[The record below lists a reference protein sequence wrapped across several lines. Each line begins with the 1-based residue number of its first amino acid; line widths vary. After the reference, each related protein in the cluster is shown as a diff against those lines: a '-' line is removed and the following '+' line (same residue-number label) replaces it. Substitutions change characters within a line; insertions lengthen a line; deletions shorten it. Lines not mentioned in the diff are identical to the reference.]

1 MRARLGSILWAVIC
15 SAWLSGWAQPLERIP
30 NPRQTDGSWVVDSAG
45 MLDAAQSAR
54 LNRLIDELERDTG
67 VEIAVVIL
75 RRTVDATP
83 KEYATALL
91 NRWGV
96 GKRDA
101 DNGVLMLVALEERR
115 VEIEVGYGL
124 ESILTD
130 ASVGEILDREVV
142 PRFRSG
148 NIADGV
154 RAGVQALAER
164 IRMAQTSGAY
174 EPTPNSQPN
183 HSPAPMIALM
193 VLGSGA
199 IVLLAFALRE
209 RPPKCPICQQ
219 PMRLLDEQAD
229 DFYLDE
235 RQRTEEQLGS
245 VNYLVWRCEP
255 CETLEILPKVALFR
269 NYSEC
274 PDCGG
279 YTVRET
285 ARVARQPT
293 YRRSGLEII
302 AYACQNPHCGYRRE
316 RQRKL
321 PRLDAADTG
330 WGYTTRAPQ
339 RGDDWFIGG
348 GFGGGSGGWSSG
360 GGFGGG
366 SSGGGGAGR
375 SW

>member
-1 MRARLGSILWAVIC
+1 MRARLGGILWAVVC
-15 SAWLSGWAQPLERIP
+15 ATWQLAGAQPLERIP
-30 NPRQTDGSWVVDSAG
+30 NPRQTDGSWVVDAAG
-45 MLDAAQSAR
+45 VLDAAQRDR
-54 LNRLIDELERDTG
+54 LNRQIDDLERDTG
-67 VEIAVVIL
+67 AEIAVVIL

-83 KEYATALL
+83 KEYATELL

-101 DNGVLMLVALEERR
+101 DNGVLMLIALEERR
-115 VEIEVGYGL
+115 IEIEVGYGL
-124 ESILTD
+124 EPILTD
-130 ASVGEILDREVV
+130 AAVGEILDREVV
-142 PRFRSG
+142 PRFRAG
-148 NIADGV
+148 NIADGI
-154 RAGVQALAER
+154 RAGVQALAQR
-164 IRMAQTSGAY
+164 IRAAQTGGAY
-174 EPTPNSQPN
+174 EPTPTPTGEPSNA
-183 HSPAPMIALM
+183 PAPMLALL
-193 VLGSGA
+193 VLGGGVV
-199 IVLLAFALRE
+199 VLLAFALRE

-229 DFYLDE
+229 DAYLDE
-235 RQRTEEQLGS
+235 LQRTEEQLGS

-255 CETLEILPKVALFR
+255 CETLEILPKVALLS

-285 ARVARQPT
+285 ARVVRQPT
-293 YRRSGLEII
+293 SRRSGLEII

-321 PRLDAADTG
+321 PRLDSADTG
-330 WGYTTRAPQ
+330 WGYTGRAS
-339 RGDDWFIGG
+339 RRGG
-348 GFGGGSGGWSSG
+348 GF

>member
-1 MRARLGSILWAVIC
+1 MRARLGVILWAVVC
-15 SAWLSGWAQPLERIP
+15 ATWQLVGAQPLERIP
-30 NPRQTDGSWVVDSAG
+30 NPRQTDGGWVVDAAG
-45 MLDAAQSAR
+45 VLDAAQRAR
-54 LNRLIDELERDTG
+54 LNRQIDDLERDTG
-67 VEIAVVIL
+67 AEIAVVIL
-75 RRTVDATP
+75 RRAVDATP
-83 KEYATALL
+83 KEYATELL

-101 DNGVLMLVALEERR
+101 DNGALMLVALEERR
-115 VEIEVGYGL
+115 IEIEVGYGL
-124 ESILTD
+124 EPILTD
-130 ASVGEILDREVV
+130 AAVGEILDREVV
-142 PRFRSG
+142 PRFRAG
-148 NIADGV
+148 NIADGIS
-154 RAGVQALAER
+154 AGVQALAER
-164 IRMAQTSGAY
+164 IRAAQTGGVY
-174 EPTPNSQPN
+174 EPMPASTGEPT
-183 HSPAPMIALM
+183 HSPAPMIALL
-193 VLGSGA
+193 VLGGGV

-229 DFYLDE
+229 DAYLDE
-235 RQRTEEQLGS
+235 LQRTEEQLGS

-255 CETLEILPKVALFR
+255 CETLEILPKVALFN

-285 ARVARQPT
+285 ARVVRQPT

-321 PRLDAADTG
+321 PRLDYANTG
-330 WGYTTRAPQ
+330 WGYTSRASR

-348 GFGGGSGGWSSG
+348 GFGGFGGGSGGS
-360 GGFGGG
+360 FGGG